1 MKNNKNESAAARAA
15 ANAFADNAAG
25 LTAEKKNA
33 DIDKPNELKTVS
45 EETVLTANN
54 TDTCKTKERSSAV
67 IDMTEGPVIGHIV
80 SFALPMLLG
89 YLFQQ
94 FYSMVDTIIVGKY
107 IGVLALA
114 GVGSTGA
121 INFMVIGF
129 CLGICAGFC
138 IPVAQCFGAKDM
150 HRMRKF
156 IANSIWLSA
165 AFAVVVTLIVCA
177 FTGNILHLMNT
188 QDDIYEYAY
197 VYIFIVFAGI
207 PTTILYNL
215 ASSIIR
221 SLGDSKTPVFF
232 LLLSS
237 ALNIVL
243 DLVSIL
249 VLGMGVEGP
258 AIATVVSQLISGL
271 LCAIYLYRRF
281 EIVRCSRDELAI
293 DFICLKQLLIMGLP
307 MGLQYSITAIGSVI
321 LQTAVNGLG
330 YTAVAAVTAGNK
342 IRMFF
347 CTPYDALG
355 GTMATFCGQN
365 VGAKK
370 LDRVKDGVLKATW
383 IGFAYS
389 VLGIVLM
396 IVFGDLLCGF
406 FVDAAESEII
416 SMTKYYLIVN
426 AAFGFFLTIVN
437 VFRFAMQGMGFSG
450 FAILAGI
457 MEMIGR
463 STVAF
468 VLVPIFGY
476 AAVCYASPL
485 AWIFADIFL
494 IPACFACIKR
504 CAMR

>member
-1 MKNNKNESAAARAA
+1 MSI
-15 ANAFADNAAG
+15 
-25 LTAEKKNA
+25 L
-33 DIDKPNELKTVS
+33 
-45 EETVLTANN
+45 
-54 TDTCKTKERSSAV
+54 RSSKAKSAV
-67 IDMTEGPVIGHIV
+67 VDMTEGPVIGHII

-138 IPVAQCFGAKDM
+138 IPVSQCFGAKNM
-150 HRMRKF
+150 HRMRRF

-165 AFAVVVTLIVCA
+165 AFAVVLTITVCA
-177 FTGNILHLMNT
+177 FTKDILKLMNT

-197 VYIFIVFAGI
+197 LYIFIVFAGI
-207 PTTILYNL
+207 PATILYNL
-215 ASSIIR
+215 SSSIIR
-221 SLGDSKTPVFF
+221 SLGDSRTPVYF

-237 ALNIVL
+237 GLNIVL

-249 VLGMGVEGP
+249 ILGMGVEGP
-258 AIATVVSQLISGL
+258 AIATVVSQLVSGL
-271 LCAIYLYRRF
+271 LCAVFLYKRF
-281 EIVRCSRDELAI
+281 EIVRCSRDELKLDLMYI
-293 DFICLKQLLIMGLP
+293 RQLLVMGLP

-330 YTAVAAVTAGNK
+330 YTAVAAVTAGSK

-355 GTMATFCGQN
+355 GTMATYCGQN
-365 VGAKK
+365 VGAVK
-370 LDRVKDGVLKATW
+370 LDRVRDGVLKATW

-389 VLGIVLM
+389 VIGIVLM
-396 IVFGDLLCGF
+396 IVFGDLLCSF
-406 FVDAAESEII
+406 FVDADESAII
-416 SMTKYYLIVN
+416 SMTKYFLIVN
-426 AAFGFFLTIVN
+426 AAFGFALTIVN

-463 STVAF
+463 SVVAF
-468 VLVPIFGY
+468 ALVPVFGY
-476 AAVCYASPL
+476 AAVCYASPV
-485 AWIFADIFL
+485 AWIFADFFL
-494 IPACFACIKR
+494 IPALFACISR
-504 CAMR
+504 LRARNA

>member
-1 MKNNKNESAAARAA
+1 MTAVFVLLLFEAAESKMKMNDNNKNS
-15 ANAFADNAAG
+15 
-25 LTAEKKNA
+25 AEKKS
-33 DIDKPNELKTVS
+33 V
-45 EETVLTANN
+45 
-54 TDTCKTKERSSAV
+54 V
-67 IDMTEGPVIGHIV
+67 IDMTEGPVIGHII
-80 SFALPMLLG
+80 SFSLPMFLG

-138 IPVAQCFGAKDM
+138 IPVSQCFGAKDM
-150 HRMRKF
+150 HRMRKY

-165 AFAVVVTLIVCA
+165 AFAVVLTLGVCA
-177 FTGNILHLMNT
+177 FTKDILHLMNT
-188 QDDIYEYAY
+188 QEDIFEYAY

-207 PTTILYNL
+207 PATILYNL

-221 SLGDSKTPVFF
+221 SLGDSRTPVYF

-237 ALNIVL
+237 GLNIVL

-249 VLGMGVEGP
+249 ILGMGVEGP
-258 AIATVVSQLISGL
+258 AIATVVSQLISGV
-271 LCAIYLYRRF
+271 LCSIYLYKHF
-281 EIVRCSRDELAI
+281 EIVRCNKDELKLNLMCI
-293 DFICLKQLLIMGLP
+293 KKLLIMGLP

-330 YTAVAAVTAGNK
+330 YASVAAVTAGSK

-365 VGAKK
+365 VGAGR

-389 VLGIVLM
+389 VIGILLM
-396 IVFGDLLCGF
+396 VVFGDLLCSF
-406 FVDAAESEII
+406 FVDAEETAII
-416 SMTKYYLIVN
+416 SMTKSFLIVN

-463 STVAF
+463 SAVAF
-468 VLVPIFGY
+468 LLVPVFGY
-476 AAVCYASPL
+476 AAVCYASPV
-485 AWIFADIFL
+485 AWVFADFFL
-494 IPACFACIKR
+494 IPACFACIRKLR
-504 CAMR
+504 GKYAAQ

>member
-1 MKNNKNESAAARAA
+1 MSIENK
-15 ANAFADNAAG
+15 DNKDNKDNKA
-25 LTAEKKNA
+25 K
-33 DIDKPNELKTVS
+33 
-45 EETVLTANN
+45 
-54 TDTCKTKERSSAV
+54 SAV
-67 IDMTEGPVIGHIV
+67 VDMTEGPVIGHIV

-138 IPVAQCFGAKDM
+138 IPVAQCFGAKNM
-150 HRMRKF
+150 HRMRRF

-165 AFAVVVTLIVCA
+165 AFAVVLTLIVCV
-177 FTGNILHLMNT
+177 FTGDILKVMNT

-197 VYIFIVFAGI
+197 IYIFIVFAGI

-221 SLGDSKTPVFF
+221 SLGDSRTPVYF

-237 ALNIVL
+237 GLNIVL

-271 LCAIYLYRRF
+271 LCAAYLYKHF
-281 EIVRCSRDELAI
+281 EIVRCSKDELKPEFMYI
-293 DFICLKQLLIMGLP
+293 RQLLVMGLP

-355 GTMATFCGQN
+355 GTMATYCGQN
-365 VGAKK
+365 VGAAK
-370 LDRVKDGVLKATW
+370 LDRVRDGVLKATW

-389 VLGIVLM
+389 VIGILLM
-396 IVFGDLLCGF
+396 IVFGDLLCSL
-406 FVDAAESEII
+406 FVDADQSSII
-416 SMTKYYLIVN
+416 SMTKYFLIVN
-426 AAFGFFLTIVN
+426 AAFGFALTVVN

-463 STVAF
+463 SAVAF
-468 VLVPIFGY
+468 ILVPIFGY
-476 AAVCYASPL
+476 AAVCYASPV
-485 AWIFADIFL
+485 AWIFADFFL
-494 IPACFACIKR
+494 IPACFACIR
-504 CAMR
+504 RLRV

>member
-1 MKNNKNESAAARAA
+1 MNSSNYSEKQDDTGVSHIYNGADTAAVKGVNDKTAAVSAGR
-15 ANAFADNAAG
+15 
-25 LTAEKKNA
+25 K
-33 DIDKPNELKTVS
+33 
-45 EETVLTANN
+45 
-54 TDTCKTKERSSAV
+54 SAV
-67 IDMTEGPVIGHIV
+67 VDMTQGSVIGHILG
-80 SFALPMLLG
+80 FALPMLLG

-138 IPVAQCFGAKDM
+138 IPVAQRFGAKDL
-150 HRMRKF
+150 HRMRAF

-165 AFAVVVTLIVCA
+165 VFAVVITIVVCA
-177 FTGNILHLMNT
+177 FTGEILRLMNT
-188 QDDIYEYAY
+188 QDDIYAYAY
-197 VYIFIVFAGI
+197 TYIFIVFAGI

-221 SLGDSKTPVFF
+221 SLGDSRTPVFF

-237 ALNIVL
+237 GLNIVL

-249 VLGMGVEGP
+249 VFGMGVEGP
-258 AIATVVSQLISGL
+258 AIATVISQLVSGL
-271 LCAIYLYRRF
+271 LCAVYLYRRF
-281 EIVRCSRDELAI
+281 DIVRCTKEELKP
-293 DFICLKQLLIMGLP
+293 DMICMKQLLIMGLP

-330 YTAVAAVTAGNK
+330 YAAVAAVTAGSK
-342 IRMFF
+342 IRLFF
-347 CTPYDALG
+347 GTPYDALG
-355 GTMATFCGQN
+355 GTMATYCGQN
-365 VGAKK
+365 VGAMR

-389 VLGIVLM
+389 VIGIALMVVLGDVL
-396 IVFGDLLCGF
+396 CSF
-406 FVDAAESEII
+406 FVDAGESDII
-416 SMTKYYLIVN
+416 SMTKYFIIVN
-426 AAFGFFLTIVN
+426 AVFGFFLTMVN

-463 STVAF
+463 SAVAF
-468 VLVPIFGY
+468 VLVPIFGF
-476 AAVCYASPL
+476 AAVCYASPV
-485 AWIFADIFL
+485 AWVFADIFL
-494 IPACFACIKR
+494 VPACFMCIR
-504 CAMR
+504 RLRQS

>member
-1 MKNNKNESAAARAA
+1 MTTAQRDNNEASAAVRR
-15 ANAFADNAAG
+15 
-25 LTAEKKNA
+25 K
-33 DIDKPNELKTVS
+33 
-45 EETVLTANN
+45 
-54 TDTCKTKERSSAV
+54 SAV
-67 IDMTEGPVIGHIV
+67 VDMTEGPVIGHILG
-80 SFALPMLLG
+80 FALPMLLG

-121 INFMVIGF
+121 VNFMVIGF

-138 IPVAQCFGAKDM
+138 IPVAQCFGAKDL
-150 HRMRKF
+150 HRMRAF

-165 AFAVVVTLIVCA
+165 SFAVVITIVVCA
-177 FTGNILHLMNT
+177 LTGKILHLMNT
-188 QDDIYEYAY
+188 QDDIYGYAY
-197 VYIFIVFAGI
+197 TYIFIVFAGI

-221 SLGDSKTPVFF
+221 SLGDSKTPVYF

-237 ALNIVL
+237 GLNIVL

-258 AIATVVSQLISGL
+258 AIATVISQLVSGL
-271 LCAIYLYRRF
+271 LCAVYLYRHF
-281 EIVRCSRDELAI
+281 EIVRCSKNELKI
-293 DFICLKQLLIMGLP
+293 DLICMKRLLIMGLP

-330 YTAVAAVTAGNK
+330 YAAVAAVTAGNK

-355 GTMATFCGQN
+355 GTMATYCGQN
-365 VGAKK
+365 VGAMR

-389 VLGIVLM
+389 VIGIALMAMLGD
-396 IVFGDLLCGF
+396 FLCSF
-406 FVDAAESEII
+406 FVDAGESDII
-416 SMTKYYLIVN
+416 SMTKYFIIAN
-426 AAFGFFLTIVN
+426 AAFGFFLTMVN

-463 STVAF
+463 SAVAF
-468 VLVPIFGY
+468 VLVPVFGFT
-476 AAVCYASPL
+476 AVCYASPV
-485 AWIFADIFL
+485 AWVFADIFL
-494 IPACFACIKR
+494 VPACFLCIR
-504 CAMR
+504 RLRQG

>member
-1 MKNNKNESAAARAA
+1 VISN
-15 ANAFADNAAG
+15 
-25 LTAEKKNA
+25 
-33 DIDKPNELKTVS
+33 IDKTEESGIISTDQAVS
-45 EETVLTANN
+45 TGPSVSQKNVKAA
-54 TDTCKTKERSSAV
+54 SAV
-67 IDMTEGPVIGHIV
+67 VDMTEGSITGHIMK
-80 SFALPMLLG
+80 FALPMLLG

-129 CLGICAGFC
+129 CTGICGGFC
-138 IPVAQCFGAKDM
+138 IPVSQFFGAKDM
-150 HRMRKF
+150 KRMRRF

-165 AFAVVVTLIVCA
+165 AFALGLTILVCA
-177 FTGNILHLMNT
+177 FTGQILHLMNT
-188 QDDIYEYAY
+188 QDDIYQYAY
-197 VYIFIVFAGI
+197 TYIFIVFAGI
-207 PTTILYNL
+207 PATILYNL

-221 SLGDSKTPVFF
+221 SLGDSRTPVYF

-237 ALNIVL
+237 GLNIVL
-243 DLVSIL
+243 DLASIL

-258 AIATVVSQLISGL
+258 AIATVVSQLLSGL
-271 LCAIYLYRRF
+271 LCAWYLYRHF
-281 EIVRCSRDELAI
+281 EIVRCSRDEMRLDQRCI
-293 DFICLKQLLIMGLP
+293 KRLLVMGLP

-330 YTAVAAVTAGNK
+330 YMAVAAVTAGNK

-347 CTPYDALG
+347 STPYDALG
-355 GTMATFCGQN
+355 GTMATYCGQN
-365 VGAKK
+365 VGAARF
-370 LDRVKDGVLKATW
+370 DRVREGVLKAMW

-389 VLGIVLM
+389 VVGIVAMVVL
-396 IVFGDLLCGF
+396 GDFLCGF
-406 FVDAAESEII
+406 FVDAGEGDII
-416 SMTKYYLIVN
+416 SMTKYFIIVN

-450 FAILAGI
+450 LAICAGV

-463 STVAF
+463 SLVAF
-468 VLVPIFGY
+468 ALVPVFGFK
-476 AAVCYASPL
+476 AACYASPV

-494 IPACFACIKR
+494 IPACFGCIRRLKMMASPR
-504 CAMR
+504 R